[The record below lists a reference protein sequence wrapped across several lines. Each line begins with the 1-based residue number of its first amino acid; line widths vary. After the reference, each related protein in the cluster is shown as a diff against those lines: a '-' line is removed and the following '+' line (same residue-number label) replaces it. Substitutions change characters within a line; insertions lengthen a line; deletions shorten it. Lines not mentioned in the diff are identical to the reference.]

1 MLPLFLKKKNQSL
14 MKKLIVLNRVKCAWE
29 YARFQCSILVLVA
42 FYVFESSRTII
53 MKVEA
58 NGAWNNPLVSNKSP
72 WLLYTTSTA
81 QIFSCLSA
89 SFSSQWW
96 RYLVLG
102 DWSEG
107 FIMQE
112 QNGGSLLWYSSYDPD
127 TRNDKCNITFVLL
140 KLANM
145 NHIIVAFRW
154 MLIDTYSIIRALH
167 EPIANSYNRQAA
179 FHFRYCC

>member
-1 MLPLFLKKKNQSL
+1 

-42 FYVFESSRTII
+42 FYVFESSRTMI

-72 WLLYTTSTA
+72 WLIYTTSRA
-81 QIFSCLSA
+81 QIFSSLSA

-96 RYLVLG
+96 RYLVPG

-107 FIMQE
+107 FIMQVVE
-112 QNGGSLLWYSSYDPD
+112 QNGGSLLWYSSYDSD
-127 TRNDKCNITFVLL
+127 TWNDKCNITVVLL
-140 KLANM
+140 KLANSHSFCSLTEWRLILENRNYCLGFWIM
-145 NHIIVAFRW
+145 TFLFGCIDHQLPIVIWSNLFVI
-154 MLIDTYSIIRALH
+154 LDLL
-167 EPIANSYNRQAA
+167 
-179 FHFRYCC
+179 